1 MRLFCVCALPQG
13 ELRISVLPT
22 YLSYDAPWPVRKI
35 PLRCTVHYV
44 SYHVESKARLFSLS
58 PHSTKGAETST
69 HIWGETHSLDSN
81 TSTRITRCKIKAYWS
96 RRWKASGLEVF
107 LTGKEKKSMQGD
119 FEGIKSLMWTFF
131 LVGFCIFS
139 FQVYAVCTS
148 VKEPCTRIPRMTGEE
163 KEYEVIERGQCFGDR
178 L

>member
-1 MRLFCVCALPQG
+1 MLFCVCALPQG

-58 PHSTKGAETST
+58 PHSTKGAEAST
-69 HIWGETHSLDSN
+69 HIRGETHSPDSN
-81 TSTRITRCKIKAYWS
+81 TSTHITRCKIKAYWS

-107 LTGKEKKSMQGD
+107 LTGKEKNQCRLTLKGL
-119 FEGIKSLMWTFF
+119 SLWCEPF